1 MPFLDR
7 KVAIVTG
14 AGRGIGRG
22 VSIALGREGAHV
34 MVSGRKQELLDE
46 TAAKVRD
53 VGGTALTA
61 ICDVTDKQHLDALV
75 ERTVAEFG
83 TIDILVNNAQN
94 RMLNVP
100 LLDAP
105 EENFVEG
112 FVAAT
117 LATFRLM
124 KACHPYLRGGG
135 VIVNFGTGAG
145 IRPDPIG
152 YGCYAAV
159 KEAVRTLSRTAA
171 VEWGPDG
178 IRVHTIV
185 PLAGSEGLR
194 AWAEQRPEEARKFFD
209 TVPLGRVGDPEADI
223 GRVIAFLCGP
233 DSAYITGNTIALDGG
248 QAYLH

>member
-14 AGRGIGRG
+14 AGTGIGRG

-46 TAAKVRD
+46 TAAMVRD

-61 ICDVTDKQHLDALV
+61 ICDVTDTHQLDALV
-75 ERTVAEFG
+75 ETTVREFG
-83 TIDILVNNAQN
+83 TIDILVNNAQSP
-94 RMLNVP
+94 MANVP
-100 LLDAP
+100 LLDWP
-105 EENFVEG
+105 DENFAEG
-112 FVAAT
+112 FEAVA

-145 IRPDPIG
+145 IRPDPVG
-152 YGCYAAV
+152 YGCYAAI

-178 IRVHTIV
+178 IRVHTVV
-185 PLAGSEGLR
+185 PLASSDALR
-194 AWAEQRPEEARKFFD
+194 AWAEHRPEESRKFFD
-209 TVPLGRVGDPEADI
+209 TVPLGRLGDPEADI
-223 GRVIAFLCGP
+223 GRAIAFLCGP
-233 DSAYITGNTIALDGG
+233 DSAYITGNTIAIDGG